1 LLVYAAIFSAYIA
14 DCFYVFQD
22 YPNQFLMT
30 FILTNS
36 LYLIVFALELREKD
50 QRPKLS
56 VAQEILI
63 TIPFL
68 VACTLLLGI
77 LYPYLCSKSQ
87 IHE

>member
-1 LLVYAAIFSAYIA
+1 M
-14 DCFYVFQD
+14 D
-22 YPNQFLMT
+22 
-30 FILTNS
+30 
-36 LYLIVFALELREKD
+36 LREKD

-77 LYPYLCSKSQ
+77 LYPHLGRFAIPVLVYGMTLASMCRVSLLRYSKTT
-87 IHE
+87 